1 MHGRDLARAAELTRG
16 KRAMT
21 ASRVRIRA
29 WVPLLLIAMRA
40 TGAIAFDPLPADARG
55 STWQLDPSQKGQTDL
70 IAYRTLTRKD
80 FRAKQPP
87 PQARASADRLGAATC
102 SYLVP
107 DQQSLRIRATPRK
120 RKDGSWEYVAKP
132 DQLQFRGGMDR
143 RCSWWNDHQK
153 QLAPDYVL
161 AHEQIHF
168 ALTEIHARRL
178 NERGGEL
185 VRRMTAVDTD
195 PQHAIAEAEAALNR
209 LLEAESRALLERND
223 RFDAET
229 SLGYRP
235 TAQQQWRARVEK
247 ELRETERFA
256 RKGAMQ

>member
-1 MHGRDLARAAELTRG
+1 MVRRTRARCAALLAALAVALAAAPAPG
-16 KRAMT
+16 
-21 ASRVRIRA
+21 
-29 WVPLLLIAMRA
+29 
-40 TGAIAFDPLPADARG
+40 FDPLPDEARG

-70 IAYRTLTRKD
+70 IGYRALGRKD

-107 DQQSLRIRATPRK
+107 DRESLRIRATPRK
-120 RKDGSWEYVAKP
+120 RKDGSWEYVARP
-132 DQLQFRGGMDR
+132 DRLHFRGGMDR
-143 RCSWWNDHQK
+143 RCSWWNDRQK

-178 NERGGEL
+178 NERADEL
-185 VRRMTAVDTD
+185 VGRMTAVDRD
-195 PQHAIAEAEAALNR
+195 ADRAIEAAQSRLQG
-209 LLEAESRALLERND
+209 LLEDEARALLARND
-223 RFDAET
+223 RFDSET

-235 TAQQQWRARVEK
+235 EAQASWRERVEK

-256 RKGAMQ
+256 R